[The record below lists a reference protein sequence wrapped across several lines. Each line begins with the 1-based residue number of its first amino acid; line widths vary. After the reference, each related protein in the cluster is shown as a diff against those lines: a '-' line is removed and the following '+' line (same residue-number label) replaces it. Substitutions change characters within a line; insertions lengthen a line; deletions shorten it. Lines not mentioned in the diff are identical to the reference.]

1 MTIHGITEPAT
12 LMAVDDN
19 LDILNLL
26 REILQIQGYK
36 VLAFP
41 NGRTAL
47 EAAAQSPPDL
57 ILLDVDMPEMNG
69 FEVCKRIKDDDKLKE
84 IPVLFISALAGV
96 SDKVKAFSAGGV
108 DYVTKPFHVEEI
120 KARVTTHLHLRQMR
134 LALERCNLHL
144 EELVNDKV
152 QEISDSQLAT
162 LLAVSKLAESRNDET
177 GHHIERTRIFCRVL
191 AEQLRRNPRYA
202 RSIDDTYV
210 NNIFHT
216 APLHDIGKVGIVDS
230 ILLKRGRLTAGEFE
244 IMKTHPEIGV
254 NTLRAVRTKYPK
266 NAFINMG
273 IAITQAHHERWD
285 GNGYP
290 YGLAGEDIPL
300 AARIMAL
307 ADVYDALRSERLY
320 KPAYSHQQSCEII
333 LEGAG
338 QHFDPAVITAFQ
350 AVESDFAAIRKRL
363 DGGGGVSAHGW

>member
-1 MTIHGITEPAT
+1 
-12 LMAVDDN
+12 MAIDDN
-19 LDILNLL
+19 LDLLNLL
-26 REILQIQGYK
+26 REMLQIQGYK

-69 FEVCKRIKDDDKLKE
+69 FEVCKRIKDDEKLKE
-84 IPVLFISALAGV
+84 IPVLFISALAAV
-96 SDKVKAFSAGGV
+96 SEKVKAFAVGGV
-108 DYVTKPFHVEEI
+108 DYVTKPFQFEEVQ
-120 KARVTTHLHLRQMR
+120 ARIETHLHLSQMR
-134 LALERCNLHL
+134 LALERYNLHL
-144 EELVNDKV
+144 SELVHDKI
-152 QEISDSQLAT
+152 QEISDSQVAT

-177 GHHIERTRIFCRVL
+177 GHHIERARIFCQIL
-191 AEQLRRNPRYA
+191 AQQLRNDLRYA
-202 RSIDDTYV
+202 QSIDDAYV
-210 NNIFHT
+210 DNIYYA
-216 APLHDIGKVGIVDS
+216 APLHDIGKVGIADN
-230 ILLKRGRLTAGEFE
+230 ILLKPGKLTADEFE
-244 IMKTHPEIGV
+244 IMKTHPTIGA
-254 NTLRAVRTKYPK
+254 NTLKAVRTRYPK
-266 NAFINMG
+266 NAFVNMG

-285 GNGYP
+285 GSGYP

-320 KPAYSHQQSCEII
+320 KPAYSHQQSCDII

-350 AVESDFAAIRKRL
+350 AVESEFAAIRQRFDG
-363 DGGGGVSAHGW
+363 DGG